1 MAVRLGSATKM
12 PAPGRTGGAMVSSMD
27 AEAVSIPIPGQG
39 AVSGLWQAPD
49 RPSACLVLAHGAGA
63 GMTHRSMAASADGL
77 ADRGGASLP
86 YQFPY
91 MERGS
96 GRGDPPSVPHHAVG
110 GARALA
116 RGPARPAPP
125 FA

>member
-27 AEAVSIPIPGQG
+27 AEAVTIPIPGQG

-77 ADRGGASLP
+77 AGRGVATLL
-86 YQFPY
+86 YHFPCT
-91 MERGS
+91 ERRPR
-96 GRGDPPSVPHHAVG
+96 RGDPPC
-110 GARALA
+110 
-116 RGPARPAPP
+116 APP
-125 FA
+125 